1 MKIAIGNDHAG
12 VELKRYILQH
22 FKDYEFV
29 DMGTNSTESC
39 DYPDY
44 IQPVARAVQ
53 EKQVDLGIA
62 ICGTGIGASI
72 VANKHKG
79 IRAALCTNE
88 FMATMAR
95 RHNDANVLVLGAR
108 VVGVDLAIHIIEA
121 FIKAGFEGGR
131 HQRRLEKIGKIE
143 TIEKLQ

>member
-12 VELKRYILQH
+12 VELKKYIIQH
-22 FKDYEFV
+22 FNEIEFIDV
-29 DMGTNSTESC
+29 GTDSTQSC

-44 IQPVARAVQ
+44 IKPVAELVQ
-53 EKQVDLGIA
+53 KGNADFGIA

-88 FMATMAR
+88 FMAQMAR
-95 RHNDANVLVLGAR
+95 KHNNANVLVLGAR
-108 VVGVDLAIHIIEA
+108 VVGIDLAIHIINA
-121 FIKAGFEGGR
+121 FLQATFEGGR
-131 HQRRLEKIGKIE
+131 HQRRLDKIAD
-143 TIEKLQ
+143 IEKSQ

>member
-12 VELKRYILQH
+12 VELKRSILQH

-29 DMGTNSTESC
+29 DMGTNSTQSC

-44 IQPVARAVQ
+44 IQPVAKAVQ
-53 EKQVDLGIA
+53 EKKVDFGIA

-88 FMATMAR
+88 FMATMSR
-95 RHNDANVLVLGAR
+95 KHNNANILVLGAR
-108 VVGVDLAIHIIEA
+108 VIGVDLAIHIIEA
-121 FIKAGFEGGR
+121 FVKAEFEGGR
-131 HQRRLEKIGKIE
+131 HERRLEKIEKIE
-143 TIEKLQ
+143 QLQ

>member
-12 VELKRYILQH
+12 VDLKQYIMQN
-22 FKDYEFV
+22 FKEHEFINV
-29 DMGTNSTESC
+29 GTDSVESC

-44 IQPVARAVQ
+44 IHPVAKAVQ
-53 EKQVDLGIA
+53 ERRVDLGIA

-108 VVGVDLAIHIIEA
+108 VIGMDLAIHIIEA
-121 FIKAGFEGGR
+121 FVKSEFEGGR
-131 HQRRLEKIGKIE
+131 HQRRLEKIEKIE
-143 TIEKLQ
+143 KNERLL

>member
-12 VELKRYILQH
+12 VELKQYIMQH
-22 FKDYEFV
+22 FKEHDFINV
-29 DMGTNSTESC
+29 GTDDVQSC

-44 IQPVARAVQ
+44 IKLVAELVQ
-53 EKQVDLGIA
+53 KKQVDCGIA
-62 ICGTGIGASI
+62 LCGTGIGASI
-72 VANKHKG
+72 VANKFKG

-108 VVGVDLAIHIIEA
+108 VVGMDLALHITAA
-121 FIKAGFEGGR
+121 FLEGMFEGGR
-131 HQRRLEKIGKIE
+131 HQRRLDKIAQIE
-143 TIEKLQ
+143 TIQ

>member
-12 VELKRYILQH
+12 VELKQYIMKH
-22 FKDYEFV
+22 FKEHDFINV
-29 DMGTNSTESC
+29 GTDVTESC

-44 IQPVARAVQ
+44 IKLVAELVQ
-53 EKQVDLGIA
+53 KGQADCGIA

-88 FMATMAR
+88 FMASMAR

-108 VVGVDLAIHIIEA
+108 VVGLDLAIHITKA
-121 FIKAGFEGGR
+121 FLQGTFEGGR
-131 HQRRLEKIGKIE
+131 HQRRLNKIAEIE
-143 TIEKLQ
+143 TLQ